1 MSVRGTEE
9 EQLKAE
15 KTASHTLV
23 HSPTVSTDC
32 SLDVALRFGNKM
44 VGPDRPSHSGV
55 CGCPFRVGGSGAAP
69 GLQHE
74 TVNAQPYANF
84 RVEWAVLHL
93 THLTIKFSTIET
105 SVVQRGRITQHVLLL
120 RSGPA
125 KPACFVA
132 KCALGDIMKEA
143 LVLPKKSREASLKK
157 II

>member
-105 SVVQRGRITQHVLLL
+105 SVVQRGRITQHVLLPPL
-120 RSGPA
+120 RSCQTCLLCS
-125 KPACFVA
+125 KVC
-132 KCALGDIMKEA
+132 LG
-143 LVLPKKSREASLKK
+143 
-157 II
+157 